1 MYRFFRK
8 NREAVKK
15 YLLIFF
21 LSIVSIGMVITLAPI
36 PGGNTGQMEANV
48 LASIDGTN
56 ITAQDLRRSVDS
68 QLRNSSL
75 AGNRDLAA
83 KLASGALDEMVLR
96 HAILGQARKLGL
108 EASNQELMQSL
119 QAIPFLY
126 SNGTFI
132 GMDRYQDL
140 IQQETGM
147 TVSQF
152 EAQLRESIIMEK
164 MRDVITDGV
173 QVSAAEVQEEFQRR
187 NAKAKI
193 EYVLF
198 DPSEYLKAVSVT
210 PAALENVLKKDPE
223 RYKVPQERRLRY
235 VLIDPARIQAQ
246 VKVTDADLK
255 QYYGQHLSD
264 YRVPDRVMVSHILF
278 KTTGKSP
285 ADVLQITATAQDVLK
300 QLKAGADFG
309 ELAKKY
315 SEDTTAQNG
324 GDLGWIVRG
333 QTVKEFEQAA
343 FSMKPGQIS
352 DLVTTTYGIHIL
364 KVTDKQLAHLQTF
377 DEVKDSIRAALEK
390 EKLETAKESLARSL
404 EREFKTKPKDFD
416 VVARKEGLEVKD
428 TGPFK
433 YKQAV
438 PDLGNDE
445 GLQNLV
451 FQLRE
456 GEVGGPVP
464 LPKGLV
470 IVQLAEIVP
479 EHSPTLDEVR
489 AQVEEDYRAEES
501 KKLARQKAQEFASQV
516 KNGDFKKIA
525 QKEGLKVKESKDFT
539 RQENLENLIPGS
551 ELAVAFTLA
560 PGQTSDAIAAGTNN
574 LVLRVASHTPPDEA
588 SFAQQQN
595 QIREQL
601 LSQKRS
607 LAFEIY
613 RQNLKQQL
621 QRSGQLKINDSALK
635 QFLSGYERS

>member
-36 PGGNTGQMEANV
+36 PGGNTTQMEANV
-48 LASIDGTN
+48 LASIGGTN
-56 ITAQDLRRSVDS
+56 ITAQDLRRNVDS

-96 HAILGQARKLGL
+96 HAILGQARKFGL

-152 EAQLRESIIMEK
+152 EAQLRENIIMEK

-173 QVSAAEVQEEFQRR
+173 QVSPAEVREEFERR

-246 VKVTDADLK
+246 VKVADADLK

-390 EKLETAKESLARSL
+390 EKLETAKESLARNL

-428 TGPFK
+428 TGLFK

-456 GEVGGPVP
+456 GEVGGPVS

-470 IVQLAEIVP
+470 IVQLAQIVP

-501 KKLARQKAQEFASQV
+501 KKLARQKAQEFASQA

-525 QKEGLKVKESKDFT
+525 QRDGLKVKESKDFT

-551 ELAVAFTLA
+551 ELGAAFTLA

-574 LVLRVASHTPPDEA
+574 IVLRVVSHTPPDEA
-588 SFAQQQN
+588 SFAQQQD

-601 LSQKRS
+601 LSQKHS

-621 QRSGQLKINDSALK
+621 LRSGELKINDSAIK

>member
-551 ELAVAFTLA
+551 ELAAAFTLA

-574 LVLRVASHTPPDEA
+574 IVLRVASHTPPDEA

>member
-21 LSIVSIGMVITLAPI
+21 LGIVSVGMVITLAPL
-36 PGGNTGQMEANV
+36 PGGNTSQMEANV
-48 LASIDGTN
+48 VASIDGTN
-56 ITAQDLRRSVDS
+56 ITFQDLRRNVDS
-68 QLRNSSL
+68 QLRNASL
-75 AGNRDLAA
+75 ANNRDLAA
-83 KLASGALDEMVLR
+83 KLAGGALDEMVLR
-96 HAILGQARKLGL
+96 HALLSQAKKLGID
-108 EASNQELMQSL
+108 ASNQELMQSL
-119 QAIPFLY
+119 QAIPGLY
-126 SNGTFI
+126 SNGAFI
-132 GMDRYQDL
+132 GLDRYQDV

-152 EAQLRESIIMEK
+152 EAQLRESIILEK
-164 MRDVITDGV
+164 MRNVITDGI
-173 QVSAAEVQEEFQRR
+173 QVSPADVREEFVRR
-187 NAKAKI
+187 NAKARI

-198 DPSEYLKAVSVT
+198 DPSQYLKAVDVT
-210 PAALENVLKKDPE
+210 TEALENYLKKDPD
-223 RYKVPQERRLRY
+223 RYKVPQERRVRY
-235 VLIDPARIQAQ
+235 VLVDPTRIQAL
-246 VKVTDADLK
+246 VKVTEADLK

-278 KTTGKSP
+278 KTTEKTP
-285 ADVLQITATAQDVLK
+285 EERTKITPTAQDVLK
-300 QLKAGADFG
+300 QLKGGADFA

-315 SEDTTAQNG
+315 SEDTSAQKG

-377 DEVKDSIRAALEK
+377 DEVKESIRSALEK
-390 EKLETAKESLARSL
+390 EKLEAAQESFARRL
-404 EREFKTKPKDFD
+404 EREFKTKPKEFD
-416 VVARKEGLEVKD
+416 AVARNEGLEVKE
-428 TGPFK
+428 TPLFK

-438 PDLGNDE
+438 PDLGSDE

-456 GEVGGPVP
+456 GEVGGPVS

-470 IVQLAEIVP
+470 IIQLAQIAP
-479 EHSPTLDEVR
+479 EHAAKLVEVR
-489 AQVEEDYRAEES
+489 AQVEEDYRADQS
-501 KKLARQKAQEFASQV
+501 KGLARKKAEEFASLA
-516 KNGDFKKIA
+516 KNADFKKTT
-525 QKEGLKVKESKDFT
+525 QKEGLTVKESKDFT
-539 RQENLENLIPGS
+539 RQESLENLISGS
-551 ELAVAFTLA
+551 ELGAAFTMS
-560 PGQTSDAIAAGTNN
+560 PGETSDAISIGTSYI
-574 LVLRVASHTPPDEA
+574 VLRVVSHTPPDEA
-588 SFAQQQN
+588 SFAQQQD

-601 LSQKRS
+601 SNQKRS

-621 QRSGQLKINDSALK
+621 QRSGELKINDSALK

>member
-21 LSIVSIGMVITLAPI
+21 LGIVSIGMVVTLAPL
-36 PGGNTGQMEANV
+36 PGGNTSQMEANV
-48 LASIDGTN
+48 LASIDGIS
-56 ITAQDLRRSVDS
+56 ITAQELRRNVDA
-68 QLRNSSL
+68 QMRNSSL
-75 AGNRDLAA
+75 ANNRQLAA
-83 KLASGALDEMVLR
+83 KLASSALDEMVLR
-96 HAILGQARKLGL
+96 HALLSQAKVLGID
-108 EASNQELMQSL
+108 ASNQELMQSL
-119 QAIPFLY
+119 KAIPFLY
-126 SNGTFI
+126 SNGAFI
-132 GMDRYQDL
+132 GLDRYQDL

-152 EAQLRESIIMEK
+152 EAQLRESIILEK
-164 MRDVITDGV
+164 MRNVIADSI
-173 QVSAAEVQEEFQRR
+173 QVSPAEVREEFEKR

-198 DPSEYLKAVSVT
+198 DPSQYLQAVNVT
-210 PAALENVLKKDPE
+210 PEALENYLKKDPD
-223 RYKVPQERRLRY
+223 RYKVPQERRVRY
-235 VLIDPARIQAQ
+235 VLVDPGRIQAL

-255 QYYGQHLSD
+255 QYYSEHLSD

-278 KTTGKSP
+278 KTTGKTP
-285 ADVLQITATAQDVLK
+285 EEIAKVTGTAQDVLK
-300 QLKAGADFG
+300 QLKTGADFA

-364 KVTDKQLAHLQTF
+364 KVSDKQLAHLQTF
-377 DEVKDSIRAALEK
+377 DEVKDSVRSNLEK
-390 EKLETAKESLARSL
+390 EKLAAAQESFARKL
-404 EREFKTKPKDFD
+404 ERELKANPKEFGA
-416 VVARKEGLEVKD
+416 VARKEGLEVKE
-428 TGPFK
+428 TPLFK

-451 FQLRE
+451 FELRE
-456 GEVGGPVP
+456 GEVGGPVS
-464 LPKGLV
+464 LPKGLL
-470 IVQLAEIVP
+470 IVQLVQIVP
-479 EHSPTLDEVR
+479 EHTPKLDEVR
-489 AQVEEDYRAEES
+489 AQVEEDYRAEEA
-501 KKLARQKAQEFASQV
+501 KKLARQKAGEFASQV
-516 KNGDFKKIA
+516 KNGDFKKVA
-525 QKEGLKVKESKDFT
+525 QKDGLTVKESKEFT
-539 RQENLENLIPGS
+539 RTENLENLISGT
-551 ELAVAFTLA
+551 ELGPAFTLA
-560 PGQTSDAIAAGTNN
+560 PGQTSDALSVGTDYI
-574 LVLRVASHTPPDEA
+574 VFKVVSQTPPDQA
-588 SFAQQQN
+588 SFAQQQE

-601 LSQKRS
+601 LNQKRS

-613 RQNLKQQL
+613 RQNLKQEL
-621 QRSGQLKINDSALK
+621 QRSGKLKINDSALK

>member
-1 MYRFFRK
+1 MYRFFRR

-21 LSIVSIGMVITLAPI
+21 LGVVSVGMVITLAPL
-36 PGGNTGQMEANV
+36 PGGNTNQMEANV
-48 LASIDGTN
+48 VASIDGTN
-56 ITAQDLRRSVDS
+56 ITAQDLRHNVDA
-68 QLRNSSL
+68 QLRNTSL
-75 AGNRDLAA
+75 ANNRDLAA
-83 KLASGALDEMVLR
+83 RLATSALDEMVLR
-96 HAILGQARKLGL
+96 HALLTRARKLGIG
-108 EASNQELMQSL
+108 ASNQELMQSL

-126 SNGTFI
+126 SNGAFI
-132 GMDRYQDL
+132 GIDRYQDL

-152 EAQLRESIIMEK
+152 EAQLRESIILEK
-164 MRDVITDGV
+164 MRNVITDSI
-173 QVSAAEVQEEFQRR
+173 QVSPAEVREEFERR

-198 DPSEYLKAVSVT
+198 DPSQYLKAVNVT
-210 PAALENVLKKDPE
+210 PGALENYLKKDPG
-223 RYKVPQERRLRY
+223 RYKVPQERRVRY
-235 VLIDPARIQAQ
+235 VLVDPSRIQAQ

-255 QYYGQHLSD
+255 QYYAQHLVD

-278 KTTGKSP
+278 KTTGKTP
-285 ADVLQITATAQDVLK
+285 EEVAKIKATAQDVLI
-300 QLKAGADFG
+300 QLQAGADFA
-309 ELAKKY
+309 ELARKY
-315 SEDTTAQNG
+315 SEDTSAQKG

-352 DLVTTTYGIHIL
+352 GLVTTTYGIHIL
-364 KVTDKQLAHLQTF
+364 KVTDKQFAHLQSF
-377 DEVKDSIRAALEK
+377 DEVKDSIRSTLEK
-390 EKLETAKESLARSL
+390 EKIEATQESFARKL
-404 EREFKTKPKDFD
+404 EREFKASPKEFD
-416 VVARKEGLEVKD
+416 AVARKETLEIKE
-428 TGPFK
+428 TPLFK

-456 GEVGGPVP
+456 DEVGGPVS

-470 IVQLAEIVP
+470 VVQLVQIVP
-479 EHSPTLDEVR
+479 EHAPKLDEVR

-501 KKLARQKAQEFASQV
+501 KNLARQKAQEFATQA
-516 KNGDFKKIA
+516 KNGDFKKVA
-525 QKEGLKVKESKDFT
+525 QKDGLTVKESKDLT
-539 RQENLENLIPGS
+539 RQDTLESLISAS
-551 ELAVAFTLA
+551 ELGAAFTLG
-560 PGQTSDAIAAGTNN
+560 PGQISDALPVGTNYI
-574 LVLRVASHTPPDEA
+574 VLRVLSHTPPDEA
-588 SFAQQQN
+588 SFAQQQD

-601 LSQKRS
+601 LNQKRS

-621 QRSGQLKINDSALK
+621 ERSGELKINDSALK

>member
-21 LSIVSIGMVITLAPI
+21 LGIVSIGMVVTLAPL
-36 PGGNTGQMEANV
+36 PGGNTSQTEANV
-48 LASIDGTN
+48 LASIDGIS
-56 ITAQDLRRSVDS
+56 ITAQELRRNVDA
-68 QLRNSSL
+68 QMRNSSL
-75 AGNRDLAA
+75 ANNRQLAA
-83 KLASGALDEMVLR
+83 KLASSALDEMVLR
-96 HAILGQARKLGL
+96 HALLSQAKALGI

-119 QAIPFLY
+119 KAIPFLY
-126 SNGTFI
+126 SNGAFI
-132 GMDRYQDL
+132 GLDRYQDL

-152 EAQLRESIIMEK
+152 EAQLRESIILEK
-164 MRDVITDGV
+164 MRNVIADSI
-173 QVSAAEVQEEFQRR
+173 QVSPAEVREEFEKR

-198 DPSEYLKAVSVT
+198 DPSQYLQAVNVT
-210 PAALENVLKKDPE
+210 PEALENYLKKDPD
-223 RYKVPQERRLRY
+223 RYKVPQERRVRY
-235 VLIDPARIQAQ
+235 VLVDPGRIQAL

-255 QYYGQHLSD
+255 QYYSEHLSD

-278 KTTGKSP
+278 KTTGKTP
-285 ADVLQITATAQDVLK
+285 DEIAKITATAQDVLK
-300 QLKAGADFG
+300 QLKAGADFA

-364 KVTDKQLAHLQTF
+364 KVSDKQLAHLQTF
-377 DEVKDSIRAALEK
+377 DEVKDSVRSNLEK
-390 EKLETAKESLARSL
+390 EKLAAAQESFARKL
-404 EREFKTKPKDFD
+404 ERELKANPKEFGA
-416 VVARKEGLEVKD
+416 VARKEGLEVKE
-428 TGPFK
+428 TPLFK

-451 FQLRE
+451 FELRE
-456 GEVGGPVP
+456 GEVGGPVS
-464 LPKGLV
+464 LPKGLL
-470 IVQLAEIVP
+470 IVQPVQIVP
-479 EHSPTLDEVR
+479 EHTPKLDEVR
-489 AQVEEDYRAEES
+489 AQVEEDYRAEEA
-501 KKLARQKAQEFASQV
+501 KKLARQKAGEFASQV
-516 KNGDFKKIA
+516 KNGDFKKVA
-525 QKEGLKVKESKDFT
+525 QKDGLTVKESKEFT
-539 RQENLENLIPGS
+539 RTENLENLISGT
-551 ELAVAFTLA
+551 ELGPAFTLA
-560 PGQTSDAIAAGTNN
+560 PGQTSDALSVGTDYI
-574 LVLRVASHTPPDEA
+574 VFKVVSQTPPDQA
-588 SFAQQQN
+588 SFAQQQE

-601 LSQKRS
+601 LNQKRS

-613 RQNLKQQL
+613 RQNLKQEL
-621 QRSGQLKINDSALK
+621 QRSGKLKINDSALK

>member
-21 LSIVSIGMVITLAPI
+21 LGIVSIGMVVTLAPL
-36 PGGNTGQMEANV
+36 PGGNTSQMEANV
-48 LASIDGTN
+48 LASIDGIS
-56 ITAQDLRRSVDS
+56 ITAQELRRNVDA
-68 QLRNSSL
+68 QMRNSSL
-75 AGNRDLAA
+75 ANNRQLAA
-83 KLASGALDEMVLR
+83 KLASSALDEMVLR
-96 HAILGQARKLGL
+96 HALLSQAKVLGID
-108 EASNQELMQSL
+108 ASNQELMQSL
-119 QAIPFLY
+119 KAIPFLY
-126 SNGTFI
+126 SNGAFI
-132 GMDRYQDL
+132 GLDRYQDL

-152 EAQLRESIIMEK
+152 EAQLRESIILEK
-164 MRDVITDGV
+164 MRNVIADSI
-173 QVSAAEVQEEFQRR
+173 QVSPAEVREEFEKR

-198 DPSEYLKAVSVT
+198 DPSQYLQAVNVA
-210 PAALENVLKKDPE
+210 PEALENYLKKDPD
-223 RYKVPQERRLRY
+223 RYKVPQERRVRY
-235 VLIDPARIQAQ
+235 VLVDPGRIQAL

-255 QYYGQHLSD
+255 QYYSEHLSD

-278 KTTGKSP
+278 KTTGKTP
-285 ADVLQITATAQDVLK
+285 EEIAKVTGTAQDVLK
-300 QLKAGADFG
+300 QLKTGADFA

-364 KVTDKQLAHLQTF
+364 KVSDKQLAHLQTF
-377 DEVKDSIRAALEK
+377 DEVKDSVRSNLEK
-390 EKLETAKESLARSL
+390 EKLAAAQESFARKL
-404 EREFKTKPKDFD
+404 ERELKANPKEFGA
-416 VVARKEGLEVKD
+416 VARKEGLEVKE
-428 TGPFK
+428 TPLFK

-451 FQLRE
+451 FELRE
-456 GEVGGPVP
+456 GEVGGPVS
-464 LPKGLV
+464 LPKGLL
-470 IVQLAEIVP
+470 IVQLVQIVP
-479 EHSPTLDEVR
+479 EHTPKLDEVR
-489 AQVEEDYRAEES
+489 AQVEEDYRAEEA
-501 KKLARQKAQEFASQV
+501 KKLARQKAGEFASQV
-516 KNGDFKKIA
+516 KNGDFKKVA
-525 QKEGLKVKESKDFT
+525 QKDGLTVKESKEFT
-539 RQENLENLIPGS
+539 RTENLENLISGT
-551 ELAVAFTLA
+551 ELGPAFTLA
-560 PGQTSDAIAAGTNN
+560 PGQTSDALSVGTDYI
-574 LVLRVASHTPPDEA
+574 VFKVVSQTPPDQA
-588 SFAQQQN
+588 SFAQQQE

-601 LSQKRS
+601 LNQKRS

-613 RQNLKQQL
+613 RQNLKQEL
-621 QRSGQLKINDSALK
+621 QRSGKLKINDSALK

>member
-21 LSIVSIGMVITLAPI
+21 LGIVSIGMVVTLAPL
-36 PGGNTGQMEANV
+36 PGGNTSQMEANV
-48 LASIDGTN
+48 LASIDGIS
-56 ITAQDLRRSVDS
+56 ITAQELRRNVDA
-68 QLRNSSL
+68 QMRNSSL
-75 AGNRDLAA
+75 ANNRQLAA
-83 KLASGALDEMVLR
+83 KLASSALDEMVLR
-96 HAILGQARKLGL
+96 HALLSQAKALGID
-108 EASNQELMQSL
+108 ASNQELMQSL
-119 QAIPFLY
+119 KAIPFLY
-126 SNGTFI
+126 SNGAFI
-132 GMDRYQDL
+132 GLDRYQDL

-152 EAQLRESIIMEK
+152 EAQLRESIILEK
-164 MRDVITDGV
+164 MRNVIADSI
-173 QVSAAEVQEEFQRR
+173 QVSPAEVREEFEKR

-198 DPSEYLKAVSVT
+198 DPSQYLQAVNVT
-210 PAALENVLKKDPE
+210 PEALENYLKKDPD
-223 RYKVPQERRLRY
+223 RYKVPQERRVRY
-235 VLIDPARIQAQ
+235 VLVDPGRIQAL

-255 QYYGQHLSD
+255 QYYSEHLSD

-278 KTTGKSP
+278 KTTGKTP
-285 ADVLQITATAQDVLK
+285 EEIAKVTGTAQDVLK
-300 QLKAGADFG
+300 QLKTGADFA

-364 KVTDKQLAHLQTF
+364 KVSDKQLAHLQTF
-377 DEVKDSIRAALEK
+377 DEVKDSVRSNLEK
-390 EKLETAKESLARSL
+390 EKLAAAQESFARNLEHELKANPKEFGA
-404 EREFKTKPKDFD
+404 
-416 VVARKEGLEVKD
+416 VARKEGLEVKE
-428 TGPFK
+428 TPLFK

-451 FQLRE
+451 FELRE
-456 GEVGGPVP
+456 GEVGGPVS
-464 LPKGLV
+464 LPKGLL
-470 IVQLAEIVP
+470 IVQLVQIVP
-479 EHSPTLDEVR
+479 EHTPKLDEVR
-489 AQVEEDYRAEES
+489 AQVEEDYRAEEA
-501 KKLARQKAQEFASQV
+501 KKLARQKAGEFASQV
-516 KNGDFKKIA
+516 KNGDFKKVA
-525 QKEGLKVKESKDFT
+525 QKDGLTVKESKEFT
-539 RQENLENLIPGS
+539 RTENLENLISGT
-551 ELAVAFTLA
+551 ELGPAFTLA
-560 PGQTSDAIAAGTNN
+560 PGQTSDALSVGTDYI
-574 LVLRVASHTPPDEA
+574 VFKVVSQTPPDQA
-588 SFAQQQN
+588 SFAQQQE

-601 LSQKRS
+601 LNQKRS

-613 RQNLKQQL
+613 RQNLKQEL
-621 QRSGQLKINDSALK
+621 QRSGKLKINDSALK

>member
-21 LSIVSIGMVITLAPI
+21 LGIVSIGMVVTLAPL
-36 PGGNTGQMEANV
+36 PGGNTSQTEANV
-48 LASIDGTN
+48 LASIDGIS
-56 ITAQDLRRSVDS
+56 ITAQELRRNVDA
-68 QLRNSSL
+68 QMRNSSL
-75 AGNRDLAA
+75 GNNRKLAA
-83 KLASGALDEMVLR
+83 KLASSALDEMVLR
-96 HAILGQARKLGL
+96 HALLSQAKALGI

-119 QAIPFLY
+119 KAIPFLY
-126 SNGTFI
+126 SNGAFI
-132 GMDRYQDL
+132 GLDRYQDL

-152 EAQLRESIIMEK
+152 EAQLRESIILEK
-164 MRDVITDGV
+164 MRNVIADSIE
-173 QVSAAEVQEEFQRR
+173 VSPAEVREEFEKR

-198 DPSEYLKAVSVT
+198 DPSQYLQAVNVT
-210 PAALENVLKKDPE
+210 PEALENYLKKDPD
-223 RYKVPQERRLRY
+223 RYKVPQQRRVRY
-235 VLIDPARIQAQ
+235 VLVDPVRIQAL

-255 QYYGQHLSD
+255 QYYSEHLSD

-278 KTTGKSP
+278 KTTGKTP
-285 ADVLQITATAQDVLK
+285 EEIAKITGTAQDVLK
-300 QLKAGADFG
+300 QLKSGADFA

-364 KVTDKQLAHLQTF
+364 KVSDKQLAHLQTF
-377 DEVKDSIRAALEK
+377 DEVKDSVRSNLEK
-390 EKLETAKESLARSL
+390 EKLAAAQESFARNLEHELKANPKEFGA
-404 EREFKTKPKDFD
+404 
-416 VVARKEGLEVKD
+416 VARKEGLEVKE
-428 TGPFK
+428 TPLFK

-451 FQLRE
+451 FELRE
-456 GEVGGPVP
+456 GEVGGPVS

-470 IVQLAEIVP
+470 IVQLVQIVP
-479 EHSPTLDEVR
+479 EHKPKLDEVR
-489 AQVEEDYRAEES
+489 AQVEEDYRAEEA
-501 KKLARQKAQEFASQV
+501 KKLARQKAGEFASQV
-516 KNGDFKKIA
+516 KNGDFKNVA
-525 QKEGLKVKESKDFT
+525 QKDGLTVKESKEFT
-539 RQENLENLIPGS
+539 RMENLENLISGT
-551 ELAVAFTLA
+551 ELGAAFTLA
-560 PGQTSDAIAAGTNN
+560 PGQTSDALSVGTDYI
-574 LVLRVASHTPPDEA
+574 VFKVVSQTPADEA
-588 SFAQQQN
+588 SFAQQQE

-601 LSQKRS
+601 LTQKRS

-613 RQNLKQQL
+613 RQNLKQEL
-621 QRSGQLKINDSALK
+621 QRSGKLKINDSALK

>member
-21 LSIVSIGMVITLAPI
+21 LGIVSIGMVVTLAPL
-36 PGGNTGQMEANV
+36 PGGNTSQTEANV
-48 LASIDGTN
+48 LASIDGIS
-56 ITAQDLRRSVDS
+56 ITAQELRRNVDA
-68 QLRNSSL
+68 QMRNSSL
-75 AGNRDLAA
+75 GNNRKLAA
-83 KLASGALDEMVLR
+83 KLASSALDEMVLR
-96 HAILGQARKLGL
+96 HALLSQAKALGI

-119 QAIPFLY
+119 KAIPFLY
-126 SNGTFI
+126 SNGAFI
-132 GMDRYQDL
+132 GLDRYQDM

-152 EAQLRESIIMEK
+152 EAQLRESIILEK
-164 MRDVITDGV
+164 MRNVIADSIE
-173 QVSAAEVQEEFQRR
+173 VSPAEVREEFEKR

-198 DPSEYLKAVSVT
+198 DPSQYLQAVNVT
-210 PAALENVLKKDPE
+210 PEALENYLKKDPD
-223 RYKVPQERRLRY
+223 RYKVPQERRVRY
-235 VLIDPARIQAQ
+235 VLVDPGRIQAL

-255 QYYGQHLSD
+255 QYYSEHLSD

-278 KTTGKSP
+278 KTTGKTP
-285 ADVLQITATAQDVLK
+285 EEIAKITGTAQDVLK
-300 QLKAGADFG
+300 QLKSGADFA

-364 KVTDKQLAHLQTF
+364 KVSDKQLAHLQTF
-377 DEVKDSIRAALEK
+377 DEVKDSVRSNLEK
-390 EKLETAKESLARSL
+390 EKLAAAQESFARNLEHELKANPKEFGA
-404 EREFKTKPKDFD
+404 
-416 VVARKEGLEVKD
+416 VARKEGLEVKE
-428 TGPFK
+428 TPLFK

-451 FQLRE
+451 FELRE
-456 GEVGGPVP
+456 GEVGGPVS

-470 IVQLAEIVP
+470 IVQLVQIVP
-479 EHSPTLDEVR
+479 EHKPKLDEVR
-489 AQVEEDYRAEES
+489 AQVEEDYRAEEA
-501 KKLARQKAQEFASQV
+501 KKLARQKAGEFASQV
-516 KNGDFKKIA
+516 KNGDFKNVA
-525 QKEGLKVKESKDFT
+525 QKDGLTVKESKEFT
-539 RQENLENLIPGS
+539 RMENLENLISGT
-551 ELAVAFTLA
+551 ELGAAFTLA
-560 PGQTSDAIAAGTNN
+560 PGQTSDALSVGTDYI
-574 LVLRVASHTPPDEA
+574 VFKVVSQTPADEA
-588 SFAQQQN
+588 SFAQQQE

-601 LSQKRS
+601 LTQKRS

-613 RQNLKQQL
+613 RQNLKQEL
-621 QRSGQLKINDSALK
+621 QRSGKLKINDSALK